1 MPERMRAVLQQAFG
15 GPEVLE
21 LAEVDRPVPLATEV
35 LVRVKAVGVNPV
47 EPIIRSG
54 QFPLIGQPPFILGWD
69 VSGVVEDL
77 EPGVTRFEPGDEV
90 YGMPLFPR
98 AASAYAEYVTAPSRQ
113 LARKPVGLSHAEAA
127 VLPLAGLTAWQSLVD
142 TAQLTAGQRVLV
154 HGAGGGVG
162 HLAVQVAKARGAYV
176 IGTASAAKHEFVRG
190 LGADE
195 VIDYQASDFAAM
207 TGDLDV
213 VLDTIGG
220 DIARRSIGVLRPRGL
235 LVTIVGRRDAD
246 LAARTR
252 AAGRRFA
259 GISVEPDYPG
269 LEALAQLAGSGKLRV
284 HLQTTLPLA
293 EAARAHEL
301 LESGRTTGKIALSL
315 QTPPG

>member
-1 MPERMRAVLQQAFG
+1 MRAILQQAFG
-15 GPEVLE
+15 GPEVLQ

-35 LVRVKAVGVNPV
+35 LVRVTAVGVNPV

-69 VSGVVEDL
+69 VSGVIEEL
-77 EPGVTRFEPGDEV
+77 EGVTRFEVGDEV

-113 LARKPVGLSHAEAA
+113 LACKPAGLSHAEAA
-127 VLPLAGLTAWQSLVD
+127 ALPLAGLAAWQSLAD
-142 TAQLTAGQRVLV
+142 TAQLAAGQRVLI

-162 HLAVQVAKARGAYV
+162 HLAVQIAKARGAHV
-176 IGTASAAKHEFVRG
+176 IGTASAAKHDFVRG

-195 VIDYQASDFAAM
+195 VIDYQASDFASVA
-207 TGDLDV
+207 GDLDV
-213 VLDTIGG
+213 VLDSVGG
-220 DIARRSIGVLRPRGL
+220 DIARRSIGVLRPGGL

-269 LEALAQLAGSGKLRV
+269 LEALAQLADSGKLRV
-284 HLQTTLPLA
+284 HLQAILPLA

-301 LESGRTTGKIALSL
+301 LESGRTTGKIAL
-315 QTPPG
+315 TV

>member
-1 MPERMRAVLQQAFG
+1 
-15 GPEVLE
+15 
-21 LAEVDRPVPLATEV
+21 
-35 LVRVKAVGVNPV
+35 
-47 EPIIRSG
+47 
-54 QFPLIGQPPFILGWD
+54 
-69 VSGVVEDL
+69 VVEDL

-90 YGMPLFPR
+90 YGMPFFPR

-113 LARKPVGLSHAEAA
+113 LARKPAGLSHAEAA

-195 VIDYQASDFAAM
+195 VIDYQASDFAAEAD
-207 TGDLDV
+207 DLDV

-259 GISVEPDYPG
+259 GISVEPDYAG